1 MGTYISLMKWTAEG
15 VKTSGEWRKR
25 VANARRIAKKNKG
38 TMREVYVTLGRYD
51 VVAILEAPS
60 DEALARIILEAAKAG
75 TVSTETLRA
84 FPEADAYK
92 ILEGK

>member
-1 MGTYISLMKWTAEG
+1 
-15 VKTSGEWRKR
+15 
-25 VANARRIAKKNKG
+25 
-38 TMREVYVTLGRYD
+38 VTLGRYD